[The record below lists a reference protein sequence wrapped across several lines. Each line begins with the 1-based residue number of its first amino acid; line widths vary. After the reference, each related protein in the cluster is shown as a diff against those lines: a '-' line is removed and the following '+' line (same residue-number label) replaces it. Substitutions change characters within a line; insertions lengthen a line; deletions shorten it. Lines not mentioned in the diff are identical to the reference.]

1 MFTLPPNLNVYI
13 TAALFVLGAY
23 LFALYLGMV
32 VWTFRDIRS
41 RSRDALAVILATL
54 LVALFTLPGLLVY
67 MLLRPHTTLEEQHE
81 RHLAEEAIL
90 QDLEERR
97 ICPGCQRRIE
107 ADYLLCPDCHYQL
120 RLRCP
125 SCDRLLN
132 PSWDICPYCGVYRDT
147 GAYAAP
153 EQAEPEMAPEPAAP
167 AVEAIELA
175 PLETELAAGE
185 PPASQEGAVSEES
198 TFSQEETSSLSE
210 NAR

>member
-67 MLLRPHTTLEEQHE
+67 MLLRPHATLAEQHE
-81 RHLAEEAIL
+81 RNLAEEAIL

-120 RLRCP
+120 RLRCS

-132 PSWDICPYCGVYRDT
+132 PSWDICPYCGVYRDM
-147 GAYAAP
+147 GAYAASDQARP
-153 EQAEPEMAPEPAAP
+153 EITPEPAAP
-167 AVEAIELA
+167 AVEAIELT
-175 PLETELAAGE
+175 PLETEFVAGE

-198 TFSQEETSSLSE
+198 TLSQEESSSLSE